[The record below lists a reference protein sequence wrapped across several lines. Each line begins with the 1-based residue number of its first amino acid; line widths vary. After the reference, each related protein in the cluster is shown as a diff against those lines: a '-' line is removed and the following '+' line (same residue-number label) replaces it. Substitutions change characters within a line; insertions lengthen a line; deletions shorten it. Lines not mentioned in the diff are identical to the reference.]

1 MYKRFEQTMVTHCAA
16 TLAGQKIG
24 SLYSY
29 CPEAGEDVQAHLET
43 ITPLLAA
50 KGIALRLLQNTLQRC
65 LVFVYRPASLYAL
78 LQQAAIRKFFQQ
90 QGYAGVEPDGLLCE
104 IAARLAAGGAFPHE
118 IGLFLGYPLADV
130 QGYIQHCGQ
139 HAHCTGLWKVYGDAQ
154 EAQRRFQVY
163 RHCRKAVLANYQ
175 RGMTLSRLAVSA

>member
-1 MYKRFEQTMVTHCAA
+1 MPHVGGKTIDVLFSPEEIASRNLALAQEIAKRDFHNLLTISILKGSFIFAA
-16 TLAGQKIG
+16 DL
-24 SLYSY
+24 
-29 CPEAGEDVQAHLET
+29 
-43 ITPLLAA
+43 
-50 KGIALRLLQNTLQRC
+50 
-65 LVFVYRPASLYAL
+65 
-78 LQQAAIRKFFQQ
+78 IRAMHD
-90 QGYAGVEPDGLLCE
+90 AGVEPDGLLCE